1 MELLAAIEEGEKLTH
16 DSNAQ
21 TYSTPQEL
29 WAEQG
34 FYTRI
39 FCIFTK
45 KICPKRPL
53 SHSDIAGIYIC
64 RER

>member
-29 WAEQG
+29 WAELG

-45 KICPKRPL
+45 KNLPK
-53 SHSDIAGIYIC
+53 AFTVTF
-64 RER
+64 